1 MAHSGPPPRPRSA
14 APDPAD
20 LIHAMATN
28 REAHY
33 RALPTFPRFGRG
45 WLTRLAH
52 TTDLALSMT
61 HTPLIPAN
69 AGTQAGGW

>member
-1 MAHSGPPPRPRSA
+1 
-14 APDPAD
+14 
-20 LIHAMATN
+20 MATN